1 MLFSSLALSLALSTQ
16 AAPQDPLYPRVRLDD
31 HLPPV
36 TDNSRPYEQARDF
49 VQRGGDD
56 DLPWTPPQV
65 EMTAREDMSRTALS
79 LAFNWVW
86 LTTGEGRRPVWF
98 ARLRAVSY
106 AGTIERFA
114 DSRTCPGVEVSLRQL
129 DALPAIDPQV
139 PPLPAPSASGDAV
152 DPFIGYLHDNTYGIR
167 LRGPFSGGRHSDRLQ
182 VTGGS
187 TAPFAPIIVDSLDR
201 LKPCWTETP
210 PPRA

>member
-1 MLFSSLALSLALSTQ
+1 MLFSSLLLSLALSAQ
-16 AAPQDPLYPRVRLDD
+16 AAPQDQPYPRARLAD
-31 HLPPV
+31 HLPAI

-56 DLPWTPPQV
+56 DLSWTPPQV
-65 EMTAREDMSRTALS
+65 EMTAREDMSRTSLS

-86 LTTGEGRRPVWF
+86 LTSEGNRRPVWF

-114 DSRTCPGVEVSLRQL
+114 DSRTCPGVEDSLRQL
-129 DALPAIDPQV
+129 DALPAIDPRV
-139 PPLPAPSASGDAV
+139 PPLPTPSESGDAV
-152 DPFIGYLHDNTYGIR
+152 DSFIGYLHDNTYGIR
-167 LRGPFSGGRHSDRLQ
+167 LRGLFSGGRYSDRLQ
-182 VTGGS
+182 LTGGS
-187 TAPFAPIIVDSLDR
+187 TAPFAPIVVDSLDR

>member
-1 MLFSSLALSLALSTQ
+1 MLFPSLLLSLALSAQ
-16 AAPQDPLYPRVRLDD
+16 AAPQEQLYPRARLAD
-31 HLPPV
+31 HLPPI
-36 TDNSRPYEQARDF
+36 TDNGRSYEEARDF
-49 VQRGGDD
+49 VRRGGED
-56 DLPWTPPQV
+56 DLPWTSPQI
-65 EMTAREDMSRTALS
+65 EMTAREDMSRTSLS

-86 LTTGEGRRPVWF
+86 LTSSEGRRPVWF

-114 DSRTCPGVEVSLRQL
+114 DSRTCAGVEDSLRQL
-129 DALPAIDPQV
+129 DALPMIDPRV
-139 PPLPAPSASGDAV
+139 PPLPEPSASGDAV
-152 DPFIGYLHDNTYGIR
+152 DAFIGYLHDNTYGIR
-167 LRGPFSGGRHSDRLQ
+167 LRGLFSGGRHSDRLQ

-187 TAPFAPIIVDSLDR
+187 TAPFAPIVVDSLDR